1 MEIKVNNLPAS
12 EVELEGEI
20 PTERFTAFRLAA
32 LKQLNDETKLDG
44 FRTGHIPEKVLA
56 EKLGEERIL
65 LVMAELALQ
74 KIYPEILQ
82 ENKIDAIGRPT
93 ITLTKLATGNPLG
106 FKIKT
111 AVKPSF
117 TLSNYKKIAKEIC
130 SQPLEEI
137 QISDKEIE
145 ELAKAHPNET
155 KENLSANLKQFKERQ
170 AREKKR
176 LKIAEGII
184 ADTTIELPKVLV
196 ETELDK
202 MAEEMKA
209 QISQMGLKFE
219 DYLKHIKKEVSD
231 LKKDWHNEAEKRL
244 KIGLVLAEIAKEE
257 KLAPELA
264 EVEKEIKHLQEHY
277 KDAPEERLRHYVN
290 EVLLVETVWK
300 FLENQV

>member
-12 EVELEGEI
+12 EVELEGEV

-74 KIYPEILQ
+74 KIYPEILR

-93 ITLTKLATGNPLG
+93 ITLTKLTTGNPLG

-155 KENLSANLKQFKERQ
+155 KENLGANLKQFKERQ